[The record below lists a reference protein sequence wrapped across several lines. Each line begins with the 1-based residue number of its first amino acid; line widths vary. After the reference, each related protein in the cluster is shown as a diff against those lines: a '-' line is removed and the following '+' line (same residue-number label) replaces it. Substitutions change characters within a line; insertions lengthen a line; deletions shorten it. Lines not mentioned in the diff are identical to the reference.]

1 MDPRPTISENDV
13 HVLVTSRIL
22 TMLFAYVS
30 ASYRKA
36 DESLCFR
43 GMRIPRQE
51 VGFPPLAGR
60 HLFVYLF
67 VCLSVVCL
75 SEGEQD
81 LGKVV
86 DTLESVVVTD

>member
-51 VGFPPLAGR
+51 VGFPPLAVR
-60 HLFVYLF
+60 RLFVYLF
-67 VCLSVVCL
+67 VVCLSVYL
-75 SEGEQD
+75 SVSRIWVGGWYIGSGIWRV
-81 LGKVV
+81 L
-86 DTLESVVVTD
+86 